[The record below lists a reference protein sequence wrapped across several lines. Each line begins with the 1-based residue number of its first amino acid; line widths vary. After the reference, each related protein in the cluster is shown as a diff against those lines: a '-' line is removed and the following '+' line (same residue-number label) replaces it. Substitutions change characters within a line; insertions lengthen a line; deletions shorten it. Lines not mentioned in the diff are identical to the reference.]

1 MCVCVCVLSHVQ
13 IFATPWTAG
22 QQAPLSMEVFRQE
35 YWSGL
40 PFHPPRDL
48 PDPGVQPVGSFTS
61 SATWEPLRLSKTFLL
76 KCGAAL
82 SRFLDSLSFPE
93 KKYLKNY
100 WPGTSLVVQGLGLC
114 LRVGGRGLISGLK
127 ARVPHAPRSKTPKS
141 IKQKQYCDKFKKD

>member
-1 MCVCVCVLSHVQ
+1 
-13 IFATPWTAG
+13 
-22 QQAPLSMEVFRQE
+22 MEVFRQE

-93 KKYLKNY
+93 KSTLKII
-100 WPGTSLVVQGLGLC
+100 GQGLPWWS
-114 LRVGGRGLISGLK
+114 RGWDF
-127 ARVPHAPRSKTPKS
+127 V
-141 IKQKQYCDKFKKD
+141 FV